1 MDSRVFSMLAIFKKP
16 YFIFLDFPK
25 GKLYLI
31 SKFHNIF
38 LGFFE
43 DIKSHVTL

>member
-1 MDSRVFSMLAIFKKP
+1 MLAIFREP
-16 YFIFLDFPK
+16 YSIFLDFPK
-25 GKLYLI
+25 DKLYLI
-31 SKFHNIF
+31 SRFHNIF